1 MRTREKTDRIKSK
14 EKEEK
19 FDKNLVIA
27 NVGMCSHFAVKSLA
41 REEERRRSGYEG
53 VIESRESEVHVIM
66 WFWGAVLL
74 NSGPL
79 CKLLI
84 N

>member
-1 MRTREKTDRIKSK
+1 MRTRGENGQESK
-14 EKEEK
+14 GEGEK

-66 WFWGAVLL
+66 WLFGGCSVGILGL
-74 NSGPL
+74 
-79 CKLLI
+79 
-84 N
+84 

>member
-1 MRTREKTDRIKSK
+1 MRTREKTHRKCK
-14 EKEEK
+14 GEGEK

-66 WFWGAVLL
+66 WFLGGCSFEFWAFCV
-74 NSGPL
+74 NY
-79 CKLLI
+79 
-84 N
+84 